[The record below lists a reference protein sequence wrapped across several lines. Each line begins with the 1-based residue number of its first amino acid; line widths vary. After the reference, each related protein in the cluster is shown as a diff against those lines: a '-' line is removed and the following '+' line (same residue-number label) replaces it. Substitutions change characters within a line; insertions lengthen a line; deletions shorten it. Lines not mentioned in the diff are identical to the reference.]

1 MAEETRKK
9 EKEQTL
15 EEAFKRL
22 DEIAGRL
29 EQKDLSLE
37 ESFQLYKEGMELL
50 KTCSGRI
57 DQVEKKMMQI
67 SSDGTLREF

>member
-1 MAEETRKK
+1 MAEETRQK

>member
-1 MAEETRKK
+1 
-9 EKEQTL
+9 
-15 EEAFKRL
+15 
-22 DEIAGRL
+22 
-29 EQKDLSLE
+29 
-37 ESFQLYKEGMELL
+37 MELL